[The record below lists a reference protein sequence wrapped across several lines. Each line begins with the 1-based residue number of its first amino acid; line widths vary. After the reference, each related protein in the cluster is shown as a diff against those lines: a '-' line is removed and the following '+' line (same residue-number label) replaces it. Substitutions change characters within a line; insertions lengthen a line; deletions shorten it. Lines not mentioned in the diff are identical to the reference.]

1 MIELKEA
8 EIRNGAETVLR
19 CCSEKFL
26 GGHVY
31 GIFSER
37 IEEGAR
43 VFAAMAG
50 AAPYKGQI
58 KINGYDVRK
67 QPRKARLC
75 VGYLPLGAPLDEMLT
90 VEEVL
95 ETAARARGLSYE
107 RTARQM
113 QELLD
118 LTSLAEIRARTVSAL
133 STADRRLLGIA
144 QAAVGGGDVLF
155 LTDPAG
161 GLRKEEREE
170 IFLLLDCL
178 KVGKTVFVVSDTE
191 TALPPVCELL
201 FLQNG
206 NLTEVSD
213 RGTLAALS
221 KTAVA
226 SPDPEKRVSNKKR
239 APKRIGDYEII
250 EENPKC

>member
-1 MIELKEA
+1 MIELKET
-8 EIRNGAETVLR
+8 EVRNGSKTVLR

-26 GGHVY
+26 GGRVY

-37 IEEGAR
+37 IEDGAR

-50 AAPYKGQI
+50 AAPYRGQI

-67 QPRKARLC
+67 QPQKARLC

-90 VEEVL
+90 VEEIL

-118 LTSLAEIRARTVSAL
+118 LASLAEIRTRTVSAL

-161 GLRKEEREE
+161 DLCKEEREE

-191 TALPPVCELL
+191 TALPPFCEL
-201 FLQNG
+201 FSLQNG
-206 NLTEVSD
+206 ELTEVSD
-213 RGTLAALS
+213 REILSAFS
-221 KTAVA
+221 KTATV
-226 SPDPEKRVSNKKR
+226 SSNPEKRVSKKKA

-250 EENPKC
+250 EEDPKC